1 MEQPDPTFTE
11 RLQHWLQTPP
21 AERDLQEGIEMFHRL
36 RPTERILYR
45 NFLNRPQTYAAK
57 LEYHLRKH
65 LQIRLDGL
73 TARRVAL
80 MDEEVTASV
89 QRRMAARFHG
99 RRPDHDRLPEDI
111 RELYDA
117 NGVTFEK
124 MKTVYNELLT
134 MEDRPSCERYE
145 LLKVLQAE
153 DRLYCQRWEQYDS
166 YLLSPEPDAPA
177 ENPDGDTEGTLP
189 EEAGTVEA
197 AIPEPADAAA
207 FARELAAARKFISDN
222 LARLEGDGLDEK
234 RRLDILDRTQERI
247 GFVQSAG
254 GTFKPDYADRLR
266 AAGLQPA
273 TPCPMP

>member
-11 RLQHWLQTPP
+11 RLQRWLQTPP
-21 AERDLQEGIEMFHRL
+21 AERDLQEGIELFHRL

-45 NFLNRPQTYAAK
+45 NFLNRPKAYAGK

-80 MDEEVTASV
+80 MDEQVTTSV
-89 QRRMAARFHG
+89 QRRMAAQHHG
-99 RRPDHDRLPEDI
+99 RRPDHDRLPDEVKK
-111 RELYDA
+111 LYDD

-134 MEDRPSCERYE
+134 LEDRPSCERYE

-153 DRLYCQRWEQYDS
+153 DQLYCQRWEQYDS
-166 YLLSPEPDAPA
+166 YLLSPDDAAPA
-177 ENPDGDTEGTLP
+177 EVPDDNTEGTLP

-197 AIPEPADAAA
+197 ASPELADAVAL
-207 FARELAAARKFISDN
+207 ARELAAARKFISDN
-222 LARLEGDGLDEK
+222 LARLEGDEVDEK
-234 RRLDILDRTQERI
+234 RRLDILARTQERI
-247 GFVQSAG
+247 GFVQSTG

-273 TPCPMP
+273 TPCPLP